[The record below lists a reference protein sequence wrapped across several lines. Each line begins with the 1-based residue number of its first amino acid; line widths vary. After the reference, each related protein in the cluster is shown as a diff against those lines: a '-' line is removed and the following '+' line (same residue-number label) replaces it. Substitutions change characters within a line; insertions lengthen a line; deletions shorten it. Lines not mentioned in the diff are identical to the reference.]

1 MQLNKENIKNITS
14 SNVVKQPE
22 HVFELPD
29 KVLQFGTGVLLRC
42 LCDYFI
48 DKANRQGIFNG
59 RVVVVKS
66 TDSGDASAFDKQ
78 DNLYTLCVR
87 GIVDGKNVEEN
98 IISSAIS
105 HVLSAK
111 QQWKEIL
118 KYAHNR
124 HLQIIISNTTEVGLT
139 LVKESIHQSPPS
151 SYPAKLLAF
160 LYERYQAFAGAAEA
174 GMIISPTELM
184 TDDGKEL
191 FQMVEELAHLKEFD
205 EDVIEGVK

>member
-1 MQLNKENIKNITS
+1 MILSRYNLKNIS
-14 SNVVKQPE
+14 AQDVVTPAESVFDLPE
-22 HVFELPD
+22 
-29 KVLQFGTGVLLRC
+29 KVLQFGTGVLLRG

-66 TDSGDASAFDKQ
+66 TESGDASAFDKQ

-111 QQWKEIL
+111 KQWKEIL

-124 HLQIIISNTTEVGLT
+124 HL
-139 LVKESIHQSPPS
+139 
-151 SYPAKLLAF
+151 
-160 LYERYQAFAGAAEA
+160 
-174 GMIISPTELM
+174 
-184 TDDGKEL
+184 
-191 FQMVEELAHLKEFD
+191 
-205 EDVIEGVK
+205 